1 MAEMVCSICGQN
13 FDEQHVQFLENGNPA
28 CPACVEKENRK
39 NNVQNNA
46 KKNSNPPKKT
56 CKKCKTEF
64 DANQDFCPHC
74 GRKYIAFVPFLCSN
88 CQHEIASET
97 KFCPS
102 CGKKAISSLEKE
114 KRKKRLKRAGIISL
128 IALVILL
135 VALIIFLSI
144 YSKQNIAEAE
154 RLIDEIGHDYSD
166 LHQKNSSLVYKIAN
180 ANKHYESLSKREKA
194 KVSNYSHL
202 EEAMI
207 EYNARQNAEKRME
220 QLKQALLPWAESE
233 AKYMTKN
240 PSTFQSQYSAINWD
254 DIYEYS
260 GKCYLS
266 VYVSFSANNSFGGTV
281 DNSVYVYFEFKGNYA
296 DIPTT
301 EAIYSMDLV
310 LGAGFNY
317 AVAENFGKHVDPYE
331 W

>member
-1 MAEMVCSICGQN
+1 MAKTACSICGQN

-28 CPACVEKENRK
+28 CPTCVEKAK
-39 NNVQNNA
+39 N
-46 KKNSNPPKKT
+46 NSNPPKKT

-102 CGKKAISSLEKE
+102 CGKKAISSSEKE

-128 IALVILL
+128 VALGILL
-135 VALIIFLSI
+135 VGLIIFLNI
-144 YSKQNIAEAE
+144 QSKQNIAETE

-166 LHQKNSSLVYKIAN
+166 LHHANSSLAVDISVA
-180 ANKHYESLSKREKA
+180 ESYYDYLSKREKA

-202 EEAMI
+202 EEALI
-207 EYNARQNAEKRME
+207 EYNAYINAVERQRRLQAVSESRAEDI
-220 QLKQALLPWAESE
+220 
-233 AKYMTKN
+233 AKSMTKN
-240 PSTFQSQYSAINWD
+240 PSTFQSNFSALSWD
-254 DIYEYS
+254 NVYEYN
-260 GKCYLS
+260 GKCYFF
-266 VYVSFSANNSFGGTV
+266 VGVNFSAHNSFGGLV
-281 DNSVYVYFEFKGNYA
+281 DDYINVYFEFNGNYA
-296 DIPTT
+296 DIPIADG
-301 EAIYSMDLV
+301 EAIDLDQCPESYYYAAQ
-310 LGAGFNY
+310 AG
-317 AVAENFGKHVDPYE
+317 GKRVDPYE